1 MNVKE
6 LILSHPA
13 VDIAAALIDRLD
25 IEPAKSSVTLS
36 AKKNWAS
43 FCRRNGQ
50 NTSSPQRR
58 FLLSWASLNP
68 PRKNGRKRIGRCA
81 GRCLSTV

>member
-13 VDIAAALIDRLD
+13 VDIAAALVDRLD
-25 IEPAKSSVTLS
+25 IEPGKSSTTPSVKQRSWTS
-36 AKKNWAS
+36 S
-43 FCRRNGQ
+43 RRRNGRS
-50 NTSSPQRR
+50 TSSPQRR
-58 FLLSWASLNP
+58 VLLSWASLNP

-81 GRCLSTV
+81 GRC

>member
-36 AKKNWAS
+36 AKKNWTS
-43 FCRRNGQ
+43 SRRRNGQ
-50 NTSSPQRR
+50 NTFSLWRKSLP
-58 FLLSWASLNP
+58 SWVSLNP
-68 PRKNGRKRIGRCA
+68 PRRNGGKRTGRCA
-81 GRCLSTV
+81 GRC